1 MTIDE
6 AKDFLHQAFIAFPGV
21 WEWLKSSSIDIE
33 ATVEVWAKNLS
44 KVSAA
49 EAISVLNRWN
59 ANEIPPPSGY
69 QRELFVNHV
78 IAVVQKDRMKTYSAK
93 HREEVFDQL
102 NLRGRKESYLPVL
115 GPMMRDIMGI
125 KAQWELGQIP
135 ESEMHRLVEERKQQA
150 LEAVSR

>member
-1 MTIDE
+1 MTVDE
-6 AKDFLHQAFIAFPGV
+6 AKDFLHQAFIAFPSV

-33 ATVEVWAKNLS
+33 ATIDVWAKNLS
-44 KVSAA
+44 SVSPA

-78 IAVVQKDRMKTYSAK
+78 IAVVQKDRTKTYSAK

-102 NLRGRKESYLPVL
+102 NLRGRKESYFPVL
-115 GPMMRDIMGI
+115 GPLMTDINGI
-125 KAQWELGQIP
+125 KASYDLWQI
-135 ESEMHRLVEERKQQA
+135 SEAERDRLADERTQKA
-150 LEAVSR
+150 LEAVGE

>member
-1 MTIDE
+1 MTPDE
-6 AKDFLHQAFIAFPGV
+6 ARSFLREAFIAFPGV
-21 WEWLKSSSIDIE
+21 WEWLKTNSPDRE
-33 ATVEVWAKNLS
+33 RTLEVWAKSLE
-44 KVSAA
+44 KVAVA
-49 EAISVLNRWN
+49 EAISVLNRWT

-69 QRELFVNHV
+69 QRELFCQHV

-135 ESEMHRLVEERKQQA
+135 ESEMYRLVEERKQLA
-150 LEAVSR
+150 LGSVK

>member
-21 WEWLKSSSIDIE
+21 WEWLKSSSIDVE

-44 KVSAA
+44 SVSAA
-49 EAISVLNRWN
+49 EAVSVLNRWN
-59 ANEIPPPSGY
+59 ANILPPPSGY

-78 IAVVQKDRMKTYSAK
+78 IAVVRQDRTKEYAAK
-93 HREEVFDQL
+93 HRDEVFEAH

-115 GPMMRDIMGI
+115 GPLMRDVMGI
-125 KAQWELGQIP
+125 KAQYDLGQLSQA
-135 ESEMHRLVEERKQQA
+135 ERDRLVEERKQQA
-150 LEAVSR
+150 LEFLIR